1 MSEKRQKG
9 FYPDYLIEILFVI
22 FILTETV
29 LVLALL
35 YPPLIG
41 REIDFTA
48 GYQPRPEWY
57 FLWLYQLLR
66 YFPGRS
72 AFIGALLIPLLSIIL
87 LLSIPYIDSGRYGRT
102 LSTLAGLFLLLSFLI
117 LTLIPILF

>member
-22 FILTETV
+22 FILIETV

-87 LLSIPYIDSGRYGRT
+87 LLSIPYIDRGRYGKT